1 MGNHRL
7 SLLSTEDREHAMHEM
22 HLSVHDDFC
31 SDPLQQDD
39 QKLDKRSGETL
50 EMLHTPYH
58 IYSPGHSRGIANFQH
73 SSSKQ
78 PVDEF
83 APPPREARPLDLYQ
97 HLDGN
102 SVAAPSKQSNGSA
115 SNSSPKRPARAALMT
130 LWGTSR
136 EAASGKD
143 AKAAKEIEVPK
154 STLAHRARREALEK
168 HKRDI
173 YSFDWDGG
181 GLPACDEPKPYES
194 VPRPLTTV
202 ARGRKRMQSLN
213 ATPVSSRPLRH
224 VSSTLDHLP
233 PPVPLR
239 ATRLHSLGREDV
251 ISTLPRPKPPPVR
264 ALPPPPVSLYP
275 ILQPS
280 HSIFL
285 SALALSLNSSPA
297 IAVVLMNLVG
307 VTFTLRTEER

>member
-50 EMLHTPYH
+50 EM
-58 IYSPGHSRGIANFQH
+58 R
-73 SSSKQ
+73 
-78 PVDEF
+78 
-83 APPPREARPLDLYQ
+83 
-97 HLDGN
+97 
-102 SVAAPSKQSNGSA
+102 SA
-115 SNSSPKRPARAALMT
+115 STGSLPALGRKLSSGSLKAVKWIGKQFKSKKAGSSGLE

-275 ILQPS
+275 IPPTQPLD
-280 HSIFL
+280 L
-285 SALALSLNSSPA
+285 SERSRTKSQLKPSNSRRSNESRWGN
-297 IAVVLMNLVG
+297 IY
-307 VTFTLRTEER
+307 TED

>member
-50 EMLHTPYH
+50 EM
-58 IYSPGHSRGIANFQH
+58 R
-73 SSSKQ
+73 
-78 PVDEF
+78 
-83 APPPREARPLDLYQ
+83 
-97 HLDGN
+97 
-102 SVAAPSKQSNGSA
+102 SA
-115 SNSSPKRPARAALMT
+115 STGSLPALGRKLSSGSLKAVKWIGKQFKSKKAGSSDSDDDE

-143 AKAAKEIEVPK
+143 AKAAKEIEVPN
-154 STLAHRARREALEK
+154 SSGQTEALEK

-173 YSFDWDGG
+173 YSFDWDGVVFR
-181 GLPACDEPKPYES
+181 LVMNLSRTNC
-194 VPRPLTTV
+194 PRPLTTV

-213 ATPVSSRPLRH
+213 ATPVPVALY
-224 VSSTLDHLP
+224 LNLGHLP

-275 ILQPS
+275 IPPTQPLD
-280 HSIFL
+280 L
-285 SALALSLNSSPA
+285 SERSRTKSQLKPSNSRRSNESRWGN
-297 IAVVLMNLVG
+297 IY
-307 VTFTLRTEER
+307 TED

>member
-58 IYSPGHSRGIANFQH
+58 IYSPGHSPHSFTHQRRTQH
-73 SSSKQ
+73 HIYMADQ
-78 PVDEF
+78 PVT
-83 APPPREARPLDLYQ
+83 RHRR
-97 HLDGN
+97 
-102 SVAAPSKQSNGSA
+102 SA
-115 SNSSPKRPARAALMT
+115 STGSLPALGRKLSSGSLKAVKWIGKQFKSKKAGSSGLE

-275 ILQPS
+275 IPPTQPLD
-280 HSIFL
+280 L
-285 SALALSLNSSPA
+285 SERSRTKSQLKPSNSRRSNESRWGN
-297 IAVVLMNLVG
+297 IY
-307 VTFTLRTEER
+307 TED